1 VKPDVLITWPSG
13 IDYPLCRL
21 QLTKYRSYFD
31 QIIVSYYE
39 HGKPDFIPFLKKNYP
54 DWTFVE
60 SPQTSVSWRETA
72 VLKGLE
78 KSKADYVLFT
88 EQDFFWK
95 NENFLKKTF
104 EAAKNFGTVGIRQ
117 GMRLHP
123 CYLLTARWIL
133 DNTGLDFSVR
143 GQHEDHFTGVSQD
156 LFSLDSLADLK
167 DLNLFFGRD
176 WYHFS
181 SMTWN
186 LFRIKDQNCR
196 EFHETENFMIYNYL
210 SRIAEVPQDPRWIAF
225 TYYVETLLSD
235 YGRFLNG

>member
-1 VKPDVLITWPSG
+1 MKPDVLITWPSG

-21 QLTKYRSYFD
+21 QLTKYRSYFNR
-31 QIIVSYYE
+31 IIISYYE
-39 HGKPDFIPFLKKNYP
+39 HGKPDFIPFLKRAHP
-54 DWTFVE
+54 DWDWVQ

-78 KSKADYVLFT
+78 KSEADYVLFT

-104 EAAKNFGTVGIRQ
+104 EAAEKWGTVGIRQ
-117 GMRLHP
+117 GTRLHP
-123 CYLLTARWIL
+123 CYLLTRRYIL
-133 DNTGLDFSVR
+133 NGTSLDFSAR
-143 GQHEDHFTGVSQD
+143 GQHQDHFSGVSQD
-156 LFSLDSLADLK
+156 IFSLDSLADLSN
-167 DLNLFFGRD
+167 LGLFFGRD

-196 EFHETENFMIYNYL
+196 EFHEPENFLIYNYL
-210 SRIAEVPQDPRWIAF
+210 SRTKEVPQDPRWIAF
-225 TYYVETLLSD
+225 TYYVETLLSSF
-235 YGRFLNG
+235 GQFLHT